1 MEEVFQSFEHYKDW
15 LLQNWHKDK
24 ILDKIILANKL
35 IIEKEKPSDGESFR
49 MMTKEEFIQME
60 SKNFIKIPVLEAKTI
75 QELEAL
81 KVKTTIEQIGRQSPE
96 YLKNLS
102 LDIKVNK

>member
-35 IIEKEKPSDGESFR
+35 IIEKEKPSDGVSFR

-60 SKNFIKIPVLEAKTI
+60 SKNFIKIPVLDSKNNTRI
-75 QELEAL
+75 GSL
-81 KVKTTIEQIGRQSPE
+81 KS
-96 YLKNLS
+96 
-102 LDIKVNK
+102 